1 MSLLGVREVF
11 TGAVSKE
18 QELPPSLSAC
28 AEGSVWD
35 AEEGR
40 CQPRGRAEARALY
53 PARSQ
58 PCEGM
63 GLWWVLG
70 DLSSTVGLLCFSPT
84 GRNYG
89 KSLDCFAVLG
99 VTGLLG
105 SEVTKC

>member
-53 PARSQ
+53 PDGPS
-58 PCEGM
+58 PVKG
-63 GLWWVLG
+63 WVCGGSWVTWPVPWGCFASLPQAG
-70 DLSSTVGLLCFSPT
+70 IMESPWTALLSWE
-84 GRNYG
+84 
-89 KSLDCFAVLG
+89 SLDC
-99 VTGLLG
+99 
-105 SEVTKC
+105 